1 MTSTTQTQ
9 EIRAL
14 DSSEIDSVAGGYI
27 ISPIDISE
35 MPDRSV
41 MCGTM
46 WYMDRLIKI
55 LSGGQRP

>member
-1 MTSTTQTQ
+1 MTSPLTN
-9 EIRAL
+9 EIRTL
-14 DSSEIDSVAGGYI
+14 DSTEIDSVAGGYI

-35 MPDRSV
+35 MPNRDE

-46 WYMDRLIKI
+46 WYLDRLIKI